1 MPQPSH
7 HCCERTHHCA
17 CTVVVALTQ
26 IRRLTNGSD
35 HANLIWLITSEVLPP
50 SAIRKREI
58 IVNIFFSVVQQLNLA
73 VGCLIVE
80 VSRSLTHTHTHTRQD
95 SSKRVISSSQRMHLT
110 QRKTLKR
117 RISMFSAGFEP
128 SIPQSSDSIT
138 LTYTG
143 RPPKSVVSLLEAVFR
158 RDSWN
163 YHVCYA
169 ECRLSLNSRDGKCN
183 TTWSAKK
190 YLNAAGHCWTYT
202 TNSLGKRKFQT
213 DRFTHMTCPQCDSE
227 TEIANCTTCGLFPD
241 IIAQS
246 LKIVQEISVRLRA
259 ERFKRHRNYC
269 RRKKCG
275 SAWTIEC
282 SYIARSVLKTWTI
295 GQSFG
300 SNVYV
305 LIVNC

>member
-1 MPQPSH
+1 VFPTVPEYQRLYSQLYPYGGEKNSILFIVHVPSILSGRHTALQTSLCKLFPMPQPSH

-117 RISMFSAGFEP
+117 RTSMFSAGFEP

-190 YLNAAGHCWTYT
+190 YLNAAGHC
-202 TNSLGKRKFQT
+202 
-213 DRFTHMTCPQCDSE
+213 
-227 TEIANCTTCGLFPD
+227 
-241 IIAQS
+241 
-246 LKIVQEISVRLRA
+246 
-259 ERFKRHRNYC
+259 
-269 RRKKCG
+269 
-275 SAWTIEC
+275 
-282 SYIARSVLKTWTI
+282 
-295 GQSFG
+295 
-300 SNVYV
+300 
-305 LIVNC
+305 